1 MEKPDFVR
9 YNHDSGVDVRP
20 SLTSKVTITPAK
32 YKIPEQQRVD
42 RTVAGSSK
50 RSTLRF
56 YQLTEIWTCPHR
68 PISQVDQKPP
78 KRQMRMV
85 LIPMP
90 VLEPPPEELSGMEDV
105 AKGDMGEGQEGSG
118 QVEEPVEN
126 PRPLRGSAV

>member
-1 MEKPDFVR
+1 
-9 YNHDSGVDVRP
+9 
-20 SLTSKVTITPAK
+20 
-32 YKIPEQQRVD
+32 
-42 RTVAGSSK
+42 
-50 RSTLRF
+50 
-56 YQLTEIWTCPHR
+56 
-68 PISQVDQKPP
+68 
-78 KRQMRMV
+78 MRMV

>member
-56 YQLTEIWTCPHR
+56 YQLTDLDMPS
-68 PISQVDQKPP
+68 PANISSGP
-78 KRQMRMV
+78 KATQAPDANGADTNAS
-85 LIPMP
+85 LGTT
-90 VLEPPPEELSGMEDV
+90 S
-105 AKGDMGEGQEGSG
+105 
-118 QVEEPVEN
+118 
-126 PRPLRGSAV
+126 